1 MRSAIFRP
9 SCKPSC
15 CAFCRSASSSGW
27 ARETD
32 RCRCSDHRRHQSRSR
47 RRGAERPVSRRSFL
61 PAQCRAHCPG
71 AAAPAAPRHR
81 DSVVPLPQTL
91 RRGNQKHFDGVEP
104 EAMDKLI
111 VYDWPGNVRELA
123 NVERALVFG
132 DGPKLVAGDLP
143 MKITA
148 SASATATAVSPI
160 SGRSMTTAGI

>member
-1 MRSAIFRP
+1 
-9 SCKPSC
+9 
-15 CAFCRSASSSGW
+15 
-27 ARETD
+27 
-32 RCRCSDHRRHQSRSR
+32 
-47 RRGAERPVSRRSFL
+47 
-61 PAQCRAHCPG
+61 
-71 AAAPAAPRHR
+71 
-81 DSVVPLPQTL
+81 
-91 RRGNQKHFDGVEP
+91 
-104 EAMDKLI
+104 MDKLI